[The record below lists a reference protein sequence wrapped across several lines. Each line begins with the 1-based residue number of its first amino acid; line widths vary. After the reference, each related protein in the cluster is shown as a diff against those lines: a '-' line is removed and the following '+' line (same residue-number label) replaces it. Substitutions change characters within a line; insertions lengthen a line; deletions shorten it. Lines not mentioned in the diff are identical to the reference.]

1 MSHLT
6 IQDVEKI
13 ALLARLALTEEEKVL
28 YQHHLSAVLDYVEQ
42 INELDLEGIAP
53 TTHAVAQQN
62 VLREDVVNSQLSTAA
77 ALANTAAHTQNQFL
91 IQKVNEQ

>member
-1 MSHLT
+1 MSTLT

-28 YQHHLSAVLDYVEQ
+28 YQHQLSAVLDYVEQ
-42 INELDLEGIAP
+42 INELDLEGIPP

-62 VLREDVVNSQLSTAA
+62 VWREDVVNSHLPTAE
-77 ALANTAAHTQNQFL
+77 ALANTAAHAQNQFL